1 MTIPLQR
8 RLLHECIRRNYD
20 VSKVNDVPSAGE
32 VLRDV
37 YHALQEKGYNPVE
50 QIVGFLISGE
60 PTYIT
65 SYNNARSMIRRLDR
79 DELIEELVVE
89 YVKAKKL

>member
-1 MTIPLQR
+1 MS
-8 RLLHECIRRNYD
+8 
-20 VSKVNDVPSAGE
+20 VSDETMMFQKVNDVPSASE

-37 YHALQEKGYNPVE
+37 YHALQETGYNPVE

-79 DELIEELVVE
+79 DELIEELVNE